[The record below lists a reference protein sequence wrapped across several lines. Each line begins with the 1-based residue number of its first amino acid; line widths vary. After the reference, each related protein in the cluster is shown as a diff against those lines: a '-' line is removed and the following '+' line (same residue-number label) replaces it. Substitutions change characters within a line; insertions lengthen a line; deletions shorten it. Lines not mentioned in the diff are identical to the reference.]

1 MLNNAVCF
9 MSLILNMQKMGTYWH
24 PLLVKQLKY
33 QQPVYSLLQAAYCAP
48 LAADAAAGAA
58 AELGAALN
66 HLA

>member
-33 QQPVYSLLQAAYCAP
+33 QQPVDSRLQAAYCAP
-48 LAADAAAGAA
+48 LAAEASAA
-58 AELGAALN
+58 LGAALN